1 MRVIARAYGDRPLD
15 RELTGAK
22 DTVAFIANVSA
33 RNSKRVTPMDG
44 VGFPKTCV
52 FRFDD
57 GLFDS
62 LVSAWEKGDRVTLRQ
77 LWENALPLRF
87 SGDEVLNDL

>member
-1 MRVIARAYGDRPLD
+1 MRVLARAYGDRPLD

-33 RNSKRVTPMDG
+33 RNSKPLVPMEG

-52 FRFDD
+52 FRFEAA
-57 GLFDS
+57 LFDS
-62 LVSAWEKGDRVTLRQ
+62 LANAWEKGDRVALER
-77 LWENALPLRF
+77 LWGHALPLSFEGEALHGR
-87 SGDEVLNDL
+87 